1 MCYGSIALFNS
12 MLHNI
17 FLLYHIDVF
26 VSIYKIDKLSFW
38 VGETIFLVWNS
49 CNDPLFGWISDKKYL
64 TQSVSSDKVVLQR
77 LRALKWNGPLF
88 AASFLAFWVGW
99 TYPPVQFIICLCLYD
114 GFLTMID
121 LHHSALLADLAVDA
135 DVRTRLNFHCSLF
148 GIFGALSVFM
158 SYIVWDRNY
167 LITFRVFCTILAVV
181 SAAGF
186 LIATR
191 MLREIC
197 LGKKNTPQGEEVM
210 SNGFHGADN
219 ESSTKTAIELNFN
232 DEKMALKTF
241 IRQLSRH
248 QNFVWFAAMN
258 LVQVFHCHFNS
269 NFFPL
274 FLDNLLGEAVP
285 QVLLSLILGI
295 SFIAPH
301 LNNLY
306 FTTLC
311 RRHGTYAV
319 IRGLFVVK
327 LCLGV
332 FMYLAGPNHLWLMC
346 LFIASN
352 RVFTEGTCK
361 LLSLVISDLVDED
374 FVIHHRKQAVSALMF
389 GTSAF
394 VSKPGQTL
402 APLIGT
408 WLLASQTGHDV
419 FASGNSFGSIKMKFD
434 TRDIAQHEV
443 YRQGVFRLL
452 VCVPVVCAILQLA
465 AWSNFTL
472 HGGRLLWVKGAR
484 SGNKYNTV

>member
-1 MCYGSIALFNS
+1 MLDTRLCMCYGSIALFNS

-64 TQSVSSDKVVLQR
+64 TQSVGGHTVVLQR
-77 LRALKWNGPLF
+77 LRSLTWNGPFF
-88 AASFLAFWVGW
+88 AGVV
-99 TYPPVQFIICLCLYD
+99 PCLL
-114 GFLTMID
+114 GIVD
-121 LHHSALLADLAVDA
+121 LSPSAVCALLADLAVDSE
-135 DVRTRLNFHCSLF
+135 VRTRLNFHCSLF

-158 SYIVWDRNY
+158 SYIVWDRHY
-167 LITFRVFCTILAVV
+167 LMTFRVFCVILAIV

-191 MLREIC
+191 ILRDIC
-197 LGKKNTPQGEEVM
+197 HRDMTASKGHGVV
-210 SNGFHGADN
+210 SNGFHGEEEEN
-219 ESSTKTAIELNFN
+219 TKTAIELNFS
-232 DEKMALKTF
+232 DDKMALKSF
-241 IRQLSRH
+241 ISQLAGH

-258 LVQVFHCHFNS
+258 LIQVRLN
-269 NFFPL
+269 
-274 FLDNLLGEAVP
+274 VI
-285 QVLLSLILGI
+285 QMSLCARI

-311 RRHGTYAV
+311 NRHGTYVV
-319 IRGLFVVK
+319 IRGLFLVK

-332 FMYLAGPNHLWLMC
+332 FMYLAGPDHLWLMC

-352 RVFTEGTCK
+352 RVFTEGTCR

-374 FVIHHRKQAVSALMF
+374 FVIHHRRQAVSALMF

-434 TRDIAQHEV
+434 PQQSAQHEV

-452 VCVPVVCAILQLA
+452 VCVPVVCAVLQLA

-472 HGGRLLWVKGAR
+472 HGGRLQWVKAAR
-484 SGNKYNTV
+484 RGHKYTTV